1 MNGID
6 IKVER
11 IRLGV
16 RQYRLAAALDIP
28 QATLC
33 AIENGRRP
41 IAHSQAVAIA
51 EILRNLGAQAMRTK
65 HSRK

>member
-11 IRLGV
+11 TRLGV
-16 RQYRLAAALDIP
+16 RQYRLAAALDVP

-41 IAHSQAVAIA
+41 IDHSRAVEIA
-51 EILRNLGAQAMRTK
+51 KILRNLATQEDRTGRSSK
-65 HSRK
+65 